1 MKKILFI
8 ILTACL
14 SFSAFAANKE
24 VKDTAAFEPFTRNI
38 GISTSTFIPKGTV
51 GFGAAISYN
60 TYDLGNAVNDAGY
73 KMLFGLLTGIQ
84 GEVLTVGVAPYVS
97 YFVMDNLSVGARFEY
112 SKTSFGLQNLGI
124 DVMDLGLGINDFYYN
139 KNSYLGSVAAR
150 YYIPFGNSRRFAMFA
165 ELRGTGGYAQSET
178 FNYSQGED
186 ASGISTDKLGTY
198 QDIYKFNIGVIPG
211 ITAFFTN
218 NIALEMS
225 VGLIG
230 LDYQKVV
237 QNTNQ
242 VDFSV
247 AESSSANFKVNLL
260 AVNLGLSFY
269 IPTGQHSKKA
279 QKAYAAKSVSA
290 SAVSTQA
297 VEAEKLA
304 TSAMA
309 STKTEKTAKVEKT
322 AKAEKAPKVEK
333 VKEEKVKEEKAPK
346 AEKVKKEK
354 VEKVKEPKPEKV
366 KEEKAP
372 KAEKVKKVKEEKAP
386 KAEKVKKE
394 KAPKAEKVKEPKVKE
409 PKVKKE
415 KAPKAE

>member
-1 MKKILFI
+1 MKKILFV

-24 VKDTAAFEPFTRNI
+24 VKDTAAFEPFNRNI
-38 GISTSTFIPKGTV
+38 GISTSTFIPKGTI
-51 GFGAAISYN
+51 GFGAAVSYN
-60 TYDLGNAVNDAGY
+60 TYNLGNAVNDAGY

-112 SKTSFGLQNLGI
+112 SKTSFGLKNLGI
-124 DVMDLGLGINDFYYN
+124 DVMDLGLGISDFNYN

-150 YYIPFGNSRRFAMFA
+150 YYIPFGNSRRFAMFT

-178 FNYSQGED
+178 FNYSQGTD
-186 ASGISTDKLGTY
+186 ASGTSTDKLGTY

-260 AVNLGLSFY
+260 AINLGLSFY
-269 IPTGQHSKKA
+269 VPTGQHSKKA
-279 QKAYAAKSVSA
+279 QKAQVAKCASA
-290 SAVSTQA
+290 STMSTQT
-297 VEAEKLA
+297 VEA
-304 TSAMA
+304 
-309 STKTEKTAKVEKT
+309 V
-322 AKAEKAPKVEK
+322 KAA
-333 VKEEKVKEEKAPK
+333 K
-346 AEKVKKEK
+346 AEKVKG
-354 VEKVKEPKPEKV
+354 PKPEKV
-366 KEEKAP
+366 KKDKAP
-372 KAEKVKKVKEEKAP
+372 KVKKVKAP

-394 KAPKAEKVKEPKVKE
+394 KAAKAEKVKEPKAE
-409 PKVKKE
+409 KVKKDKTE
-415 KAPKAE
+415 KVKKVKAPKAEKSSK

>member
-1 MKKILFI
+1 MKKILFV

-24 VKDTAAFEPFTRNI
+24 VKDTAAFEPFNRNI

-51 GFGAAISYN
+51 GFGAAVSYN
-60 TYDLGNAVNDAGY
+60 TYNLGNAVNDAGY

-112 SKTSFGLQNLGI
+112 SKTSFGLKNLGI
-124 DVMDLGLGINDFYYN
+124 DVMDLGLGISDFNYN

-150 YYIPFGNSRRFAMFA
+150 YYIPFGNSRRFAMFT

-178 FNYSQGED
+178 FNYSQGTD
-186 ASGISTDKLGTY
+186 ASGTSTDKLGTY

-260 AVNLGLSFY
+260 AINLGLSFY
-269 IPTGQHSKKA
+269 VPTGQHSKKA
-279 QKAYAAKSVSA
+279 QKAQVAKCASA
-290 SAVSTQA
+290 STMSTQT
-297 VEAEKLA
+297 VEA
-304 TSAMA
+304 
-309 STKTEKTAKVEKT
+309 V
-322 AKAEKAPKVEK
+322 KAA
-333 VKEEKVKEEKAPK
+333 K
-346 AEKVKKEK
+346 AEKVKG
-354 VEKVKEPKPEKV
+354 PKPEKV
-366 KEEKAP
+366 KKDKAP
-372 KAEKVKKVKEEKAP
+372 KVKKVKAP

-394 KAPKAEKVKEPKVKE
+394 KAPKTEKVKEPKPE
-409 PKVKKE
+409 KVKQE
-415 KAPKAE
+415 KAPKEKKVKVPKAE

>member
-279 QKAYAAKSVSA
+279 QKAYAAKSASA

-309 STKTEKTAKVEKT
+309 STKTEKTAKVEKA
-322 AKAEKAPKVEK
+322 AKAEKAPKAEK

-346 AEKVKKEK
+346 AEKVKEEKAPKVEKVKKEK

-372 KAEKVKKVKEEKAP
+372 KAEKVK
-386 KAEKVKKE
+386 
-394 KAPKAEKVKEPKVKE
+394 EPKVKE

>member
-14 SFSAFAANKE
+14 SFSAFAAQKD
-24 VKDTAAFEPFTRNI
+24 VKDTAAFEPFNRNI
-38 GISTSTFIPKGTV
+38 GISTSTFIPKGTI
-51 GFGAAISYN
+51 GFGAAVSYN
-60 TYDLGNAVNDAGY
+60 TYNLGNAVNDAGY

-112 SKTSFGLQNLGI
+112 SKTSFGLKNLGI
-124 DVMDLGLGINDFYYN
+124 DVMDLGLGISDFNYN

-150 YYIPFGNSRRFAMFA
+150 YYIPFGNSRRFAMFT

-178 FNYSQGED
+178 FNYSQGTD
-186 ASGISTDKLGTY
+186 ASGTSTDKLGTY

-242 VDFSV
+242 VDLSV

-260 AVNLGLSFY
+260 AINLGLSFY
-269 IPTGQHSKKA
+269 IPTGQHNKKA
-279 QKAYAAKSVSA
+279 QKTQVAKCASA
-290 SAVSTQA
+290 STMSTQT
-297 VEAEKLA
+297 VEAVKA
-304 TSAMA
+304 
-309 STKTEKTAKVEKT
+309 
-322 AKAEKAPKVEK
+322 AKAEKVKGPKPEKVKKDKAPKVKK
-333 VKEEKVKEEKAPK
+333 VKAPK
-346 AEKVKKEK
+346 AEKSSK
-354 VEKVKEPKPEKV
+354 
-366 KEEKAP
+366 
-372 KAEKVKKVKEEKAP
+372 
-386 KAEKVKKE
+386 
-394 KAPKAEKVKEPKVKE
+394 
-409 PKVKKE
+409 
-415 KAPKAE
+415 

>member
-1 MKKILFI
+1 MKKILFV

-24 VKDTAAFEPFTRNI
+24 VKDTAAFEPFNRNI

-51 GFGAAISYN
+51 GFGAAVSYN
-60 TYDLGNAVNDAGY
+60 TYNLGNAVNDAGY

-112 SKTSFGLQNLGI
+112 SKTSFGLKNLGI
-124 DVMDLGLGINDFYYN
+124 DVMDLGLGISDFYYN
-139 KNSYLGSVAAR
+139 KNSYLGSLAAR

-198 QDIYKFNIGVIPG
+198 QDIYKFNIGIIPG
-211 ITAFFTN
+211 LTAFFTD

-260 AVNLGLSFY
+260 AINLGLSFY
-269 IPTGQHSKKA
+269 IPTGQHGKKA
-279 QKAYAAKSVSA
+279 QKAQVAKCASVSTM
-290 SAVSTQA
+290 STQT
-297 VEAEKLA
+297 VEA
-304 TSAMA
+304 
-309 STKTEKTAKVEKT
+309 V
-322 AKAEKAPKVEK
+322 KAA
-333 VKEEKVKEEKAPK
+333 K
-346 AEKVKKEK
+346 AEKVKG
-354 VEKVKEPKPEKV
+354 PKPEKV
-366 KEEKAP
+366 KKDKAP
-372 KAEKVKKVKEEKAP
+372 KVKKVKAP

-394 KAPKAEKVKEPKVKE
+394 KAAKAEKVKEPKAE
-409 PKVKKE
+409 KVKKDKTE
-415 KAPKAE
+415 KVKKVKAPKAEKSSK

>member
-1 MKKILFI
+1 MKKILFS

-24 VKDTAAFEPFTRNI
+24 VKDTAAFEPFNRNI

-51 GFGAAISYN
+51 GFGAAVSYN
-60 TYDLGNAVNDAGY
+60 TYNLGNAVNDAGY

-112 SKTSFGLQNLGI
+112 NKTSFGLQNLGV
-124 DVMDLGLGINDFYYN
+124 DVMDLGLGISDFYYN
-139 KNSYLGSVAAR
+139 KNSYLGSLAAR

-198 QDIYKFNIGVIPG
+198 QDIYKFNVGIIPG
-211 ITAFFTN
+211 LTAFFTD

-260 AVNLGLSFY
+260 AINLGLSFY
-269 IPTGQHSKKA
+269 IPTGQHGKRA
-279 QKAYAAKSVSA
+279 QKAQVAKCASA

-297 VEAEKLA
+297 ADAEKLA
-304 TSAMA
+304 
-309 STKTEKTAKVEKT
+309 KTALAETKVE
-322 AKAEKAPKVEK
+322 KAEKAEK
-333 VKEEKVKEEKAPK
+333 VKKEKVKK
-346 AEKVKKEK
+346 EKVKKEK

-366 KEEKAP
+366 K
-372 KAEKVKKVKEEKAP
+372 AEKPAKEAKVKEEKV
-386 KAEKVKKE
+386 KEEKVKE
-394 KAPKAEKVKEPKVKE
+394 PKVKEPKVKE

-415 KAPKAE
+415 KNEIV

>member
-14 SFSAFAANKE
+14 SFSAFAAQKD
-24 VKDTAAFEPFTRNI
+24 VKDTAAFEPFNRNI
-38 GISTSTFIPKGTV
+38 GISTSTFIPKGTI
-51 GFGAAISYN
+51 GFGAAVSYN
-60 TYDLGNAVNDAGY
+60 TYNLGNAVNDAGY

-112 SKTSFGLQNLGI
+112 SKTSFGLKNLGI
-124 DVMDLGLGINDFYYN
+124 DVMDLGLGISDFNYN

-150 YYIPFGNSRRFAMFA
+150 YYIPFGNSRRFAMFT

-178 FNYSQGED
+178 FNYSQGTD
-186 ASGISTDKLGTY
+186 ASGTSTDKLGTY

-242 VDFSV
+242 VDLSV

-260 AVNLGLSFY
+260 AINLGLSFY
-269 IPTGQHSKKA
+269 IPTGQHNKKA
-279 QKAYAAKSVSA
+279 QKTQVAKCASA
-290 SAVSTQA
+290 STMSTQT
-297 VEAEKLA
+297 VEA
-304 TSAMA
+304 
-309 STKTEKTAKVEKT
+309 V
-322 AKAEKAPKVEK
+322 KAA
-333 VKEEKVKEEKAPK
+333 K
-346 AEKVKKEK
+346 AEKVKG
-354 VEKVKEPKPEKV
+354 PKPEKV
-366 KEEKAP
+366 KKDKAP
-372 KAEKVKKVKEEKAP
+372 KVKKVKAP

-394 KAPKAEKVKEPKVKE
+394 KAAKAEKVKEPKAE
-409 PKVKKE
+409 KVKKDKTE
-415 KAPKAE
+415 KVKKVKAPKAEKSSK

>member
-8 ILTACL
+8 ILAACL
-14 SFSAFAANKE
+14 SLNAFAAK
-24 VKDTAAFEPFTRNI
+24 KTKKTQDAEPFNRNI

-60 TYDLGNAVNDAGY
+60 TYDMGNAVNDAGY

-84 GEVLTVGVAPYVS
+84 GNVTTVGVAPYAS

-112 SKTSFGLQNLGI
+112 NKTSFGLQNLGI
-124 DVMDLGLGINDFYYN
+124 NVMDLGLGISDFYYN
-139 KNSYLGSVAAR
+139 KNSYMGSVAAR

-186 ASGISTDKLGTY
+186 ASGVSTDKLGTY

-211 ITAFFTN
+211 LTAFFTN
-218 NIALEMS
+218 NVALEVS

-247 AESSSANFKVNLL
+247 TESSSANFKVNLL
-260 AVNLGLSFY
+260 AINLGLSFY
-269 IPTGQHSKKA
+269 IQTGKN
-279 QKAYAAKSVSA
+279 
-290 SAVSTQA
+290 
-297 VEAEKLA
+297 
-304 TSAMA
+304 
-309 STKTEKTAKVEKT
+309 
-322 AKAEKAPKVEK
+322 
-333 VKEEKVKEEKAPK
+333 
-346 AEKVKKEK
+346 
-354 VEKVKEPKPEKV
+354 
-366 KEEKAP
+366 
-372 KAEKVKKVKEEKAP
+372 KVKKVKTQTKNI
-386 KAEKVKKE
+386 
-394 KAPKAEKVKEPKVKE
+394 
-409 PKVKKE
+409 
-415 KAPKAE
+415 

>member
-14 SFSAFAANKE
+14 SFSAFAAQKD
-24 VKDTAAFEPFTRNI
+24 VKDTAAFEPFNRNI
-38 GISTSTFIPKGTV
+38 GISTSTFIPKGTI
-51 GFGAAISYN
+51 GFGAAVSYN
-60 TYDLGNAVNDAGY
+60 TYNLGNAVNDAGY

-112 SKTSFGLQNLGI
+112 SKTSFGLKNLGI
-124 DVMDLGLGINDFYYN
+124 DVMDLGLGISDFNYN

-150 YYIPFGNSRRFAMFA
+150 YYIPFGNSRRFAMFT

-178 FNYSQGED
+178 FNYSQGTD
-186 ASGISTDKLGTY
+186 ASGTSTDKLGTY

-260 AVNLGLSFY
+260 AINLGLSFY
-269 IPTGQHSKKA
+269 VPTGQHSKKA
-279 QKAYAAKSVSA
+279 QKAQVAKCASA
-290 SAVSTQA
+290 STMSTQT
-297 VEAEKLA
+297 VEA
-304 TSAMA
+304 
-309 STKTEKTAKVEKT
+309 V
-322 AKAEKAPKVEK
+322 KAA
-333 VKEEKVKEEKAPK
+333 K
-346 AEKVKKEK
+346 AEKVKG
-354 VEKVKEPKPEKV
+354 PKPEKV
-366 KEEKAP
+366 KKDKAP
-372 KAEKVKKVKEEKAP
+372 KVKKVKAP

-394 KAPKAEKVKEPKVKE
+394 KAAKAEKVKEPKAE
-409 PKVKKE
+409 KVKKDKTE
-415 KAPKAE
+415 KVKKVKAPKAEKSSK

>member
-1 MKKILFI
+1 MKKILFS

-24 VKDTAAFEPFTRNI
+24 VKDTAAFEPFNRNI

-51 GFGAAISYN
+51 GFGAAVSYN
-60 TYDLGNAVNDAGY
+60 TYNLGNAVNDAGY

-124 DVMDLGLGINDFYYN
+124 DVMDLGLGISDFYYN
-139 KNSYLGSVAAR
+139 KNSYLGSLAAR

-198 QDIYKFNIGVIPG
+198 QDIYKFNIGIIPG
-211 ITAFFTN
+211 LTAFFTD

-260 AVNLGLSFY
+260 AINLGLSFY
-269 IPTGQHSKKA
+269 IPTGQHGKRA
-279 QKAYAAKSVSA
+279 QKAQVAKCASA

-297 VEAEKLA
+297 ADAEKLA
-304 TSAMA
+304 
-309 STKTEKTAKVEKT
+309 KTALAETKVEK
-322 AKAEKAPKVEK
+322 AEKVKKVKAEKVEK
-333 VKEEKVKEEKAPK
+333 VKEPK
-346 AEKVKKEK
+346 A
-354 VEKVKEPKPEKV
+354 EKVKEPKPEKV
-366 KEEKAP
+366 KAEKPAKEAKVKEEKVKTEKAP
-372 KAEKVKKVKEEKAP
+372 KEKKVKEEKTEKVKEP
-386 KAEKVKKE
+386 KAKKE
-394 KAPKAEKVKEPKVKE
+394 KAPKAEKSSK
-409 PKVKKE
+409 
-415 KAPKAE
+415 

>member
-8 ILTACL
+8 ILIACL
-14 SFSAFAANKE
+14 SFNAFAANKE

-279 QKAYAAKSVSA
+279 QKAYVAKGVSA

-309 STKTEKTAKVEKT
+309 STKTEKTAKVEKA
-322 AKAEKAPKVEK
+322 AKAEKAPKAEK

-372 KAEKVKKVKEEKAP
+372 KAEKVKVEKVKEEK
-386 KAEKVKKE
+386 
-394 KAPKAEKVKEPKVKE
+394 KVKEPKVKE

>member
-1 MKKILFI
+1 MKKILFS

-24 VKDTAAFEPFTRNI
+24 VKDTAAFEPFNRNI

-51 GFGAAISYN
+51 GFGAAVSYN
-60 TYDLGNAVNDAGY
+60 TYNLGNAVNDAGY

-112 SKTSFGLQNLGI
+112 SKTSFGLKNLGI
-124 DVMDLGLGINDFYYN
+124 DVMDLGLGISDFYYN

-198 QDIYKFNIGVIPG
+198 QDIYKFNIGIIPG
-211 ITAFFTN
+211 LTAFFTD

-260 AVNLGLSFY
+260 AINLGLSFY
-269 IPTGQHSKKA
+269 IPTGQHGKKA
-279 QKAYAAKSVSA
+279 QKAQVAKCASVSTM
-290 SAVSTQA
+290 STQT
-297 VEAEKLA
+297 VEA
-304 TSAMA
+304 
-309 STKTEKTAKVEKT
+309 V
-322 AKAEKAPKVEK
+322 KAA
-333 VKEEKVKEEKAPK
+333 K
-346 AEKVKKEK
+346 AEKVKG
-354 VEKVKEPKPEKV
+354 PKPEKV
-366 KEEKAP
+366 KKDKAP
-372 KAEKVKKVKEEKAP
+372 KVKKVKAP

-394 KAPKAEKVKEPKVKE
+394 KAAKAEKVKEPKAE
-409 PKVKKE
+409 KVKKDKTE
-415 KAPKAE
+415 KVKKVKAPKAEKSSK

>member
-14 SFSAFAANKE
+14 SFSAFAAQKD
-24 VKDTAAFEPFTRNI
+24 VKDTAAFEPFNRNI
-38 GISTSTFIPKGTV
+38 GISTSTFIPKGTI
-51 GFGAAISYN
+51 GFGAAVSYN
-60 TYDLGNAVNDAGY
+60 TYNLGNAVNDAGY

-112 SKTSFGLQNLGI
+112 SKTSFGLKNLGI
-124 DVMDLGLGINDFYYN
+124 DVMDLGLGISDFYYN

-198 QDIYKFNIGVIPG
+198 QDIYKFNIGIIPG
-211 ITAFFTN
+211 LTAFFTD

-260 AVNLGLSFY
+260 AINLGLSFY
-269 IPTGQHSKKA
+269 IPTGQHGKRA
-279 QKAYAAKSVSA
+279 QKAQVAKCASA

-297 VEAEKLA
+297 AEAEKLA
-304 TSAMA
+304 
-309 STKTEKTAKVEKT
+309 KTALAETKVEK
-322 AKAEKAPKVEK
+322 APKAEKAAKEKK
-333 VKEEKVKEEKAPK
+333 VKEEKVKEPK
-346 AEKVKKEK
+346 AEKVKAEKPAKEA
-354 VEKVKEPKPEKV
+354 KVKE
-366 KEEKAP
+366 
-372 KAEKVKKVKEEKAP
+372 
-386 KAEKVKKE
+386 EKVKKE
-394 KAPKAEKVKEPKVKE
+394 KTPKEKKVKEPKVKE

>member
-14 SFSAFAANKE
+14 SFSAFAAQKD
-24 VKDTAAFEPFTRNI
+24 VKDTAAFEPFNRNI
-38 GISTSTFIPKGTV
+38 GISTSTFIPKGTI
-51 GFGAAISYN
+51 GFGAAVSYN
-60 TYDLGNAVNDAGY
+60 TYNLGNAVNDAGY

-112 SKTSFGLQNLGI
+112 SKTSFGLKNLGI
-124 DVMDLGLGINDFYYN
+124 DVMDLGLGISDFNYN

-150 YYIPFGNSRRFAMFA
+150 YYIPFGNSRRFAMFT

-178 FNYSQGED
+178 FNYSQGTD
-186 ASGISTDKLGTY
+186 ASGTSTDKLGTY

-242 VDFSV
+242 VDLSV

-260 AVNLGLSFY
+260 AINLGLSFY
-269 IPTGQHSKKA
+269 VPTGQHSKKA
-279 QKAYAAKSVSA
+279 QKAQVAKCASASTMSTQTVEAVKAAKA
-290 SAVSTQA
+290 
-297 VEAEKLA
+297 
-304 TSAMA
+304 
-309 STKTEKTAKVEKT
+309 
-322 AKAEKAPKVEK
+322 
-333 VKEEKVKEEKAPK
+333 
-346 AEKVKKEK
+346 
-354 VEKVKEPKPEKV
+354 EKVKEPKPEKV
-366 KEEKAP
+366 KKDKAP
-372 KAEKVKKVKEEKAP
+372 KEKKEKAP

-394 KAPKAEKVKEPKVKE
+394 KAAKAEKVKEPKAE
-409 PKVKKE
+409 KVKKDKTE
-415 KAPKAE
+415 KVKKVKAPKAEKSSK

>member
-1 MKKILFI
+1 MKKILFV

-24 VKDTAAFEPFTRNI
+24 VKDTAAFEPFNRNI

-51 GFGAAISYN
+51 GFGAAVSYN
-60 TYDLGNAVNDAGY
+60 TYNLGNAVNDAGY

-112 SKTSFGLQNLGI
+112 SKTSFGLKNLGI
-124 DVMDLGLGINDFYYN
+124 DVMDLGLGISDFNYN

-150 YYIPFGNSRRFAMFA
+150 YYIPFGNSRRFAMFT

-178 FNYSQGED
+178 FNYSQGTD
-186 ASGISTDKLGTY
+186 ASGTSTDKLGTY

-260 AVNLGLSFY
+260 AINLGLSFY

-279 QKAYAAKSVSA
+279 QKTQVAKCASA
-290 SAVSTQA
+290 STMSTQT
-297 VEAEKLA
+297 VEA
-304 TSAMA
+304 
-309 STKTEKTAKVEKT
+309 V
-322 AKAEKAPKVEK
+322 KAA
-333 VKEEKVKEEKAPK
+333 K
-346 AEKVKKEK
+346 AEKVKG
-354 VEKVKEPKPEKV
+354 PKPEKV
-366 KEEKAP
+366 KKDKAP
-372 KAEKVKKVKEEKAP
+372 KVKKVKAP

-394 KAPKAEKVKEPKVKE
+394 KAAKAEKVKEPKAE
-409 PKVKKE
+409 KVKKDKTE
-415 KAPKAE
+415 KVKKVKAPKAEKSSK

>member
-14 SFSAFAANKE
+14 SFSAFAAQKD
-24 VKDTAAFEPFTRNI
+24 VKDTAAFEPFNRNI
-38 GISTSTFIPKGTV
+38 GISTSTFIPKGTI
-51 GFGAAISYN
+51 GFGAAVSYN
-60 TYDLGNAVNDAGY
+60 TYNLGNAVNDAGY

-112 SKTSFGLQNLGI
+112 SKTSFGLKNLGI
-124 DVMDLGLGINDFYYN
+124 DVMDLGLGISDFYYN

-198 QDIYKFNIGVIPG
+198 QDIYKFNIGIIPG
-211 ITAFFTN
+211 LTAFFTD

-260 AVNLGLSFY
+260 AINLGLSFY

-279 QKAYAAKSVSA
+279 QKTQVAKCASVSTM
-290 SAVSTQA
+290 STQT
-297 VEAEKLA
+297 VEA
-304 TSAMA
+304 
-309 STKTEKTAKVEKT
+309 V
-322 AKAEKAPKVEK
+322 KAA
-333 VKEEKVKEEKAPK
+333 K
-346 AEKVKKEK
+346 AEKVKG
-354 VEKVKEPKPEKV
+354 PKPEKV
-366 KEEKAP
+366 KKDKAP
-372 KAEKVKKVKEEKAP
+372 KVKKVKAP

-394 KAPKAEKVKEPKVKE
+394 KAAKAEKVKEPKAE
-409 PKVKKE
+409 KVKKDKTE
-415 KAPKAE
+415 KVKKVKAPKAEKSSK

>member
-1 MKKILFI
+1 MKKILFV

-24 VKDTAAFEPFTRNI
+24 VKDTAAFEPFNRNI

-51 GFGAAISYN
+51 GFGAAVSYN
-60 TYDLGNAVNDAGY
+60 TYNLGNAVNDAGY

-112 SKTSFGLQNLGI
+112 SKTSFGLKNLGI
-124 DVMDLGLGINDFYYN
+124 DVMDLGLGISDFYYN

-198 QDIYKFNIGVIPG
+198 QDIYKFNIGIIPG
-211 ITAFFTN
+211 LTAFFTD

-260 AVNLGLSFY
+260 AINLGLSFY
-269 IPTGQHSKKA
+269 IPTGQHGKKA
-279 QKAYAAKSVSA
+279 QKAQVAKCASVSTM
-290 SAVSTQA
+290 STQT
-297 VEAEKLA
+297 VEA
-304 TSAMA
+304 
-309 STKTEKTAKVEKT
+309 V
-322 AKAEKAPKVEK
+322 KAA
-333 VKEEKVKEEKAPK
+333 K
-346 AEKVKKEK
+346 AEKVKG
-354 VEKVKEPKPEKV
+354 PKPEKV
-366 KEEKAP
+366 KKDKAP
-372 KAEKVKKVKEEKAP
+372 KVKKVKAP

-394 KAPKAEKVKEPKVKE
+394 KAAKAEKVKEPKAE
-409 PKVKKE
+409 KVKKDKTE
-415 KAPKAE
+415 KVKKVKAPKAEKSSK